1 MFRAPRQLPALSLLL
16 DDLMTR
22 DHRLIA
28 RYLGISERALKRYIT
43 DHQAPRPV
51 HLALFWETRWGQSEL
66 DAEIFNRDQVQ
77 RGHIDALQ
85 REVQQLRATVHKLMA
100 MLASGE
106 HQAANDPWFAGQ
118 APLRGAD
125 FQRASAPGAM
135 PRPLSEAG
143 LVAVAPALRRA
154 PGVAVDPAAQGW
166 QLGEDQ
172 RGQDGPADEHQA
184 LA

>member
-1 MFRAPRQLPALSLLL
+1 MFRAPHLPALSLLL

-22 DHRLIA
+22 DLRLIA
-28 RYLGISERALKRYIT
+28 RYLGISERALKRYIK
-43 DHQAPRPV
+43 DDQAPRPV
-51 HLALFWETRWGQSEL
+51 HLALFWETRWGQSIL
-66 DAEIFNRDQVQ
+66 DAEVFNRDQVQ

-85 REVQQLRATVHKLMA
+85 REVHQLRTTVHKLMA

-106 HQAANDPWFAGQ
+106 HQAANDPWFSGQ

-125 FQRASAPGAM
+125 CQRASAPGAM
-135 PRPLSEAG
+135 PRPLSQAG

-154 PGVAVDPAAQGW
+154 PGVAVDPAAQGR